1 MKPTQNW
8 RSVTH
13 RPPQPGERCRGRLS
27 GFARLS
33 VPILLILL
41 TSLACSIPAM
51 RQATGTPGS
60 LAATATPAPLAGTP
74 AVVPQA
80 QAAVDVQFPPA
91 LVEVDPLPGSVLSAG
106 SAPIFYFNQPMNR
119 ASVEGALQ
127 VEPALPAR
135 FEWLDDATL
144 RLVPDHAPEAG
155 QDVQVTL
162 STAARAANGQPLAE
176 AVLVSYQSPGFLRLA
191 ERLPAPGGLDVNPS
205 SAIVATFNRPVVPLG
220 TDPASP
226 PPAFSL
232 EPLAAGRGEWLNTST
247 YIFYPEPALL
257 GGARYTVRLNTG
269 LAAGDGSPLAAE
281 DAGQDW
287 TFTTAAPA
295 LISIQPTTEQPIA
308 LDDAF
313 VLTFNQPMDP
323 ASVES
328 AFVLARGETPVEGS
342 FSWNETATEM
352 TFRPAVLLD
361 RSASYGLGLFG
372 AARSQGGAALA
383 QDFAASLITVAQFGI
398 VQTNPAAGET
408 LSTYAG
414 YAGIQLD
421 FSSPVAAGQDL
432 NRLVLLTPPIID
444 QSVSRSPDG
453 RSIYLT
459 GYFQS
464 STSYSLEVSP
474 GLSDQWGAALGVPFS
489 FTFSTSPASP
499 SLYIPVRMASA
510 AVFVSQWETSIA
522 AHATN
527 IGRLGLSRGEL
538 SLGEFIQADQS
549 WEGLQGWESKVQSTW
564 MRLLYPTPDVSEPV
578 DIPLHQSDDPLP
590 PGLYFLKIDTR
601 PALDD
606 GGLSSSPLL
615 LVVSP
620 IQMTMKTSL
629 NQAFVWAVR
638 IADDQPV
645 AGAEVIIYDGMARPV
660 ASCTTDGQGICQA
673 DLPAALESNPASLTA
688 YYAVIGQPGGIN
700 FSLAASGWN
709 QGVAPWEFSLPYT
722 RATAQPAVYLYTD
735 RPIYRSGQAVNFRAV
750 VRDQDNG
757 RYALAP
763 LPEIT
768 VDVVGPY
775 DPLTL
780 QSQVLT
786 TLRLP
791 LSPYGTAT
799 GVYRLPE
806 DARTGSYTLRVQEV
820 EFEETAFQV
829 AEYRKPEIDLQVSF
843 ARAERLFGED
853 LQAQVS
859 ARYFFG
865 SPAGNLPVQWTLFG
879 EPTHLDLPGG
889 LQTGRIDTGWLE
901 PWASIMGTR
910 FHITDGQAQ
919 TRPDGTLDIEISG
932 DLLRE
937 RLEAQ
942 AGRLIRLTLEAT
954 ITDESG
960 LPVSARQS
968 LRLHPSLTYIGVRP
982 EQWSVSAGQ
991 ELTYS
996 ITSVDWQG
1004 NPVPAQALTA
1014 RFSKVAWVQQESVDP
1029 AAPPDYRMESLEFGS
1044 TEFVTS
1050 ENGEARL
1057 AFTPGEPGMFM
1068 LEIEGADGAVTEVLT
1083 WVGGPGSVAWP
1094 GLPNQRLLLRSD
1106 RAAYQPGDQARI
1118 FIPNPFA
1125 EGAQA
1130 LVTVERG
1137 KVMRS
1142 QVIAIQGASYELVL
1156 PLSDEDAP
1164 NIYVSVTLL
1173 GRTKG
1178 RPDFRVG
1185 YVELE
1190 VAPVA
1195 QLLQVEL
1202 SASPR
1207 QAQPGGEVT
1216 VILRIRDASG
1226 NPLQGEFS
1234 LALVDKAVLAL
1245 ADPNSPSIVEAF
1257 YGRQFLGVQSSY
1269 SLAAYGGRS
1278 IYTPP
1283 GRGGGG
1289 GADALGQAVLREN
1302 FADTA
1307 FWSGT
1312 IETDP
1317 GGLAQLTLTLPDN
1330 LTTWQAEVRG
1340 LTAETLVGQAQVDLT
1355 TSKPLLIRPVTPR
1368 FVVPGDY
1375 LELAAVVHNNTGD
1388 LLQAS
1393 VRLEGSGFTLDDL
1406 NTAVQQVDLP
1416 AGGHSRVSW
1425 WGTVQDVAALD
1436 LTFSAEAGSLQDI
1449 TRPENGLLPVLRYQ
1463 VPQTFGTAGVLAEAG
1478 VRLELVSLP
1487 RSFTPTGGELR
1498 LELSPSLS
1506 AVVLDGLTA
1515 LEAFPRDFTE
1525 PVLSRLLPNLAAYRM
1540 LRDFQLEDEALRGQL
1555 EKAIAGSVDRLVL
1568 LQNEDGGWGWTVG
1581 AASDSYVSSY
1591 VLFGLDQAVQ
1601 AGLFVDPQVVR
1612 DGQVYLSAA
1621 LWEPSVSTE
1630 AWQIDR
1636 LAFQHFALQQ
1646 SGWRGDDPAA
1656 LFGFRDRLSPWGQA
1670 FLALALEIRS
1680 AGDEQARTLLSDLQT
1695 SVLRTDSG
1703 ASWQDPNPAWRSWS
1717 TPNFTTAV
1725 AAYAIARLD
1734 PAAPLLTDAV
1744 RFLVLHRRPSGA
1756 WASSYE
1762 SAWALL
1768 ALVETIRG
1776 TGDLQAAYSYTGDL
1790 NGSPLVA
1797 GQVENPA
1804 GALNPVS
1811 ANVPLAALRAAQPNA
1826 LQIERGEGAGRLY
1839 YRAYLQ
1845 VNRPAQDAPAV
1856 ERGLSLTRQYYRAG
1870 QDCRR
1875 EVCRPIREVDLAD
1888 PQPLLVRLTLSVPED
1903 MYYVV
1908 VEDVFPAG
1916 AEALNPRLKTAQQ
1929 NLALEEPLPEGEQQ
1943 PVAYALDNP
1952 FEQGWGWWLFQ
1963 DPQMTSQRI
1972 RWVVDYLPAGAYELT
1987 YRLTPFLAGEFRL
2000 IPARA
2005 YQFYFPEVEATSAGG
2020 VLVIR

>member
-1 MKPTQNW
+1 M
-8 RSVTH
+8 
-13 RPPQPGERCRGRLS
+13 
-27 GFARLS
+27 
-33 VPILLILL
+33 
-41 TSLACSIPAM
+41 
-51 RQATGTPGS
+51 
-60 LAATATPAPLAGTP
+60 
-74 AVVPQA
+74 
-80 QAAVDVQFPPA
+80 D
-91 LVEVDPLPGSVLSAG
+91 
-106 SAPIFYFNQPMNR
+106 R
-119 ASVEGALQ
+119 ASVEGAFQL
-127 VEPALPAR
+127 EPALPVR
-135 FEWLDDATL
+135 FEWLDDSTL
-144 RLVPDHAPEAG
+144 RVVPDHAPEAG
-155 QDVQVTL
+155 QEVQVTI
-162 STAARAANGQPLAE
+162 STAAQAANGQPLAE
-176 AVLVSYQSPGFLRLA
+176 AVLVSYQPPGFLRLS
-191 ERLPAPGGLDVNPS
+191 ERLPAPGGADINPS
-205 SAIVATFNRPVVPLG
+205 SAVVATFNRPVVPLG
-220 TDPASP
+220 ADPSSM
-226 PPAFSL
+226 PPAFTL
-232 EPLAAGRGEWLNTST
+232 DPQAAGRGEWLNTST

-257 GGARYTVRLNTG
+257 GGARYTVRLNDN

-308 LDDAF
+308 LDSAF
-313 VLTFNQPMDP
+313 VLTFNQAMDTD
-323 ASVES
+323 SVES

-342 FSWNETATEM
+342 FSWNEMATEM
-352 TFRPAVLLD
+352 TFRPTALLD
-361 RSASYGLGLFG
+361 RGASYSLGMFG
-372 AARSQGGAALA
+372 AARSQGGATLA
-383 QDFAASLITVAQFGI
+383 QDFAASLVTVAQFG
-398 VQTNPAAGET
+398 VVETSPAAGET

-414 YAGIQLD
+414 YAGVQLN

-432 NRLVLLTPPIID
+432 NRLVSLTPPIID
-444 QSVSRSPDG
+444 PSVSRSLDG

-464 STSYSLEVSP
+464 SASYSLEISP
-474 GLSDQWGAALGVPFS
+474 GLSDQWGAALDVPFS
-489 FTFSTSPASP
+489 FTFSTSPATP

-510 AVFVSQWETSIA
+510 AVFISQWETSIP

-527 IGRLGLSRGEL
+527 IGRLSLSRGEL

-578 DIPLHQSDDPLP
+578 EIPLHQSDEPLP

-601 PALDD
+601 PALDEA
-606 GGLSSSPLL
+606 GLSSSPLL

-620 IQMTMKTSL
+620 IQMIFKTSL

-638 IADDQPV
+638 ISDDQPV
-645 AGAEVIIYDGMARPV
+645 AGAEVVIYDGMARPV
-660 ASCTTDGQGICQA
+660 ASCTTDGQGTCQA
-673 DLPAALESNPASLTA
+673 DLPAAPEQPPVSLSA
-688 YYAVIGQPGGIN
+688 YYAVIGQPGEIN

-709 QGVAPWEFSLPYT
+709 QGVSPWEFSLPYN

-735 RPIYRSGQAVNFRAV
+735 RPIYRPGQVVNFRAV
-750 VRDQDNG
+750 VRAQENG

-775 DPLTL
+775 DPLTS

-799 GVYRLPE
+799 GVYLLPE
-806 DARTGSYTLRVQEV
+806 NARTGSYTLRVHEV
-820 EFEETAFQV
+820 AFDEIVFQV
-829 AEYRKPEIDLQVSF
+829 AEYRKPEIDLQVNFDRS
-843 ARAERLFGED
+843 ERLSGED
-853 LQAQVS
+853 FQARVT

-865 SPAGNLPVQWTLFG
+865 APAGNLPVQWTLFG
-879 EPTHLDLPGG
+879 EPDDPGLPGG
-889 LQTGRIDTGWLE
+889 LQTGRVDTGWLE
-901 PWASIMGTR
+901 PWSGILGTR
-910 FHITDGQAQ
+910 FHIIEGQAQ
-919 TRPDGTLDIEISG
+919 TRPDGTLDIEVP
-932 DLLRE
+932 DELLRE

-954 ITDESG
+954 LTDESG

-968 LRLHPSLTYIGVRP
+968 LRLHPSLIYIGVRP
-982 EQWSVSAGQ
+982 EQWSVSAGE

-996 ITSVDWQG
+996 ISSVDWQG
-1004 NPVPAQALTA
+1004 APVPAQALTA
-1014 RFSKVAWVQQESVDP
+1014 RFSKVVWVQQESVDP
-1029 AAPPDYRMESLEFGS
+1029 AAPPDYRMESFEFGS

-1057 AFTPGEPGMFM
+1057 AFTPGEPGMFL
-1068 LEIEGADGAVTEVLT
+1068 LEIEGAAGAVTQVLT

-1106 RAAYQPGDQARI
+1106 RDAYQPGDQARI

-1125 EGAQA
+1125 EGALA
-1130 LVTVERG
+1130 LVTIERG

-1142 QVIAIQGASYELVL
+1142 QVITIQGASYELAL

-1164 NIYVSVTLL
+1164 NIYVSITLL
-1173 GRTKG
+1173 GRTQG

-1185 YVELE
+1185 YVELA

-1202 SASPR
+1202 STSPR
-1207 QAQPGGEVT
+1207 QAQPGEQVT
-1216 VILRIRDASG
+1216 VVLRIRDAGG
-1226 NPLQGEFS
+1226 NPVQGEFS
-1234 LALVDKAVLAL
+1234 VALVDKAVLAL

-1257 YGRQFLGVQSSY
+1257 YGWQLLGVQSGY

-1278 IYTPP
+1278 TYTPP

-1289 GADALGQAVLREN
+1289 GADGLGQAVLRET

-1307 FWSGT
+1307 FWSGAV
-1312 IETDP
+1312 ETDA
-1317 GGLAQLTLTLPDN
+1317 GGMAQITLTLPDN
-1330 LTTWQAEVRG
+1330 LTTWQVDVRG
-1340 LTAETLVGQAQVDLT
+1340 LTAETLVGQAQLELT
-1355 TSKPLLIRPVTPR
+1355 TSKPLLVRPVTPR
-1368 FVVPGDY
+1368 FVVHGDY
-1375 LELAAVVHNNTGD
+1375 LELAAVVHNNTSD
-1388 LLQAS
+1388 PLQAS

-1416 AGGHSRVSW
+1416 AGGHTRVSW
-1425 WGTVQDVAALD
+1425 WGSVQDVAALD
-1436 LTFSAEAGSLQDI
+1436 LTFSAEAGSLQDV

-1463 VPQTFGTAGVLAEAG
+1463 APQTFGTAGVLEEPGA
-1478 VRLELVSLP
+1478 RLELVSLP
-1487 RSFTPTGGELR
+1487 RSFTPIGGELR

-1515 LEAFPRDFTE
+1515 LEVFPRDFTE
-1525 PVLSRLLPNLAAYRM
+1525 PVLSHLLPNLAAYRM
-1540 LRDFQLEDEALRGQL
+1540 LREFHLEDEALRGQM
-1555 EKAIAGSVDRLVL
+1555 EKAVAGSVDRLVL
-1568 LQNEDGGWGWTVG
+1568 LQNEDGGWGWAAG
-1581 AASDSYVSSY
+1581 AASDSYISSY
-1591 VLFGLDQAVQ
+1591 VLFGLDQAAQ
-1601 AGLFVDPQVVR
+1601 SGLFVDPQVIQ
-1612 DGQVYLSAA
+1612 DGQAYLSAA
-1621 LWEPSVSTE
+1621 LWKPSVSAE

-1646 SGWRGDDPAA
+1646 SGWRGDDPTA

-1670 FLALALEIRS
+1670 FLALALETRS
-1680 AGDEQARTLLSDLQT
+1680 PGDERARTLLSDLQA
-1695 SVLRTDSG
+1695 SASRTASG

-1717 TPNFTTAV
+1717 TPNFTTAA

-1734 PAAPLLTDAV
+1734 PASPLLTDAV

-1762 SAWALL
+1762 SAWTLL

-1776 TGDLQAAYSYTGDL
+1776 TGDLQAAYAYTGDL

-1811 ANVPLAALRAAQPNA
+1811 AGVPLAALRAEQPNA
-1826 LQIERGEGAGRLY
+1826 LQIQRGEGAGRLY

-1845 VNRPAQDAPAV
+1845 VDRPVQDAPAV
-1856 ERGLSLTRQYYRAG
+1856 ERGISITRQYYRAG

-1875 EVCRPIREVDLAD
+1875 EVCRPVGEVDLAD

-1929 NLALEEPLPEGEQQ
+1929 NLAPEEPLPEGEQR
-1943 PVAYALDNP
+1943 PAAYAQENP
-1952 FEQGWGWWLFQ
+1952 LEQGWGWWLFQ
-1963 DPQMTSQRI
+1963 DPQITSQRI
-1972 RWVVDYLPAGAYELT
+1972 RWVVDYLPAGTYELT

-2005 YQFYFPEVEATSAGG
+2005 YQFYFPEVEASSAGG